1 MKTAIALAG
10 LVALFASSA
19 NAACYGGPAV
29 QTCHE
34 PYREGDT
41 VDGSAGITTMRGYN
55 AQHGVE
61 WNEAATGSSNQS
73 PRKASAHGSARID
86 RTAPRHQSFFY
97 VCTPY
102 RGCS

>member
-10 LVALFASSA
+10 LVALLAA
-19 NAACYGGPAV
+19 PATAACYGGPAV

-34 PYREGDT
+34 PHGDGDT
-41 VDGSAGITTMRGYN
+41 VSGAAGITTMRGYT

-61 WNEAATGSSNQS
+61 WREAVTASSNQPHS
-73 PRKASAHGSARID
+73 KASGHGSARIN
-86 RTAPRHQSFFY
+86 RTAPHQPSFFY

-102 RGCS
+102 RGCT

>member
-10 LVALFASSA
+10 LVALFASPVT
-19 NAACYGGPAV
+19 AACYGGPAV

-34 PYREGDT
+34 PYRDSDT
-41 VDGSAGITTMRGYN
+41 VDGSAGITTMRGYT

-61 WNEAATGSSNQS
+61 GNEAATNSGNQ
-73 PRKASAHGSARID
+73 PRRNANAQASARID
-86 RTAPRHQSFFY
+86 RTARRHQSFFY

>member
-10 LVALFASSA
+10 LVALVTSPAT
-19 NAACYGGPAV
+19 AACYGGPAV

-34 PYREGDT
+34 PYRASDT
-41 VDGSAGITTMRGYN
+41 VSGSAGVTTMRGYT

-61 WNEAATGSSNQS
+61 WNEAVTGSSE
-73 PRKASAHGSARID
+73 PPRRKAGGHGSARID
-86 RTAPRHQSFFY
+86 RSAPHHQSFFY